1 MKGLFPG
8 RYLTI
13 HFNEDTKNMGT
24 IGTRLKTWRIIKG
37 LRLSDVT
44 ELVDVAQGKLSDL
57 ENNNALP
64 SAQTLI
70 NFAECTDVD
79 IHWFLMGKSY
89 KWK

>member
-57 ENNNALP
+57 
-64 SAQTLI
+64 
-70 NFAECTDVD
+70 
-79 IHWFLMGKSY
+79 
-89 KWK
+89 

>member
-1 MKGLFPG
+1 MRILKTWALS
-8 RYLTI
+8 
-13 HFNEDTKNMGT
+13 
-24 IGTRLKTWRIIKG
+24 GTRLKTWRIING

-70 NFAECTDVD
+70 NFAESTDFD
-79 IHWFLMGKSY
+79 IH
-89 KWK
+89 

>member
-1 MKGLFPG
+1 
-8 RYLTI
+8 
-13 HFNEDTKNMGT
+13 MGT

-64 SAQTLI
+64 LAQTLI
-70 NFAECTDVD
+70 NFAESTDFD
-79 IHWFLMGKSY
+79 IH
-89 KWK
+89 